1 MTKVSYQPLGPLLSG
16 EGSRAF
22 LGLEVTDNA
31 PPRPVVLVWVPEE
44 LAKDPEAAAKI
55 ARETKRASQL
65 EHPNIIRVL
74 GLASL
79 DEGTARV
86 VEFADGESLRKVL
99 DGAQKLPP
107 PLAALVTADAAMG
120 VHYAHVAGNDD
131 GTPLLHGDIRPE
143 TLMVSFSGV
152 CKATGY
158 GALGVAPKESG
169 GKRIQ
174 GRRLYCAP
182 EQILG
187 GREAINRQTDVYLL
201 GLVLY
206 ECLSGQIPFKDDPHF
221 DDAVLNRP
229 LPPLSPE
236 EVPEA
241 LIKVVEQA
249 TAKKAYDRYPT
260 TRALRDA
267 IERAV
272 GVLPAHEELESFLRG
287 FFPED
292 SPARSARR
300 REVETGIAELARRA
314 SQRAQVSARTEEPA
328 KVAKADESLGAQEAA
343 AIQPSLPA
351 PTMEH
356 SSPAF
361 SAFNAPKERTIAT
374 YIVPIL
380 LALAALGYWYLD
392 HRNDA
397 LEDSRLAAEG
407 AAKSIPAIIADAVS
421 PPTASTQADPA
432 RSEPGLRALKPPDA
446 ETPTAPR
453 ATTATASAR
462 SSAAAADAPGR
473 IQPAVAKGP
482 GELAT
487 ASSIP
492 KESSASAGGEATL
505 ELTVEPAVDVAIDG
519 RKVGRSP
526 VNLPISPGKHAI
538 QFTDASRG
546 INVSR
551 SIRVG
556 DKGTTSQRLV
566 IGKGTVEVS
575 APDGAAIFI
584 DGKQVGTA
592 PLQEVSVFEGK
603 HQILATLGSAKW
615 KQGFSVSPNERMS
628 FKIETIEQ

>member
-1 MTKVSYQPLGPLLSG
+1 MAKVSYQPLGPLLSG

-31 PPRPVVLVWVPEE
+31 PPRPIVLVWVPEE
-44 LAKDPEAAAKI
+44 LAKDSEAAVKI
-55 ARETKRASQL
+55 ARETKRAASL
-65 EHPNIIRVL
+65 EHPNIIRVY

-79 DEGTARV
+79 EEGLARV
-86 VEFADGESLRKVL
+86 VEFADGEPLRKVL
-99 DGAQKLPP
+99 DVAQKLPP
-107 PLAALVTADAAMG
+107 PLAALVAADAAMG
-120 VHYAHVAGNDD
+120 AHYAHVAGNDD

-152 CKATGY
+152 CKVTGY
-158 GALGVAPKESG
+158 GALGVAPKEPG

-174 GRRLYCAP
+174 GRRLHCAP

-187 GREAINRQTDVYLL
+187 GRDAINRQTDVYLL

-206 ECLSGQIPFKDDPHF
+206 ECLTGQIPFKDDPHF

-229 LPPLSPE
+229 LPPLRSE
-236 EVPEA
+236 EVPEG

-249 TAKKAYDRYPT
+249 TAKKAYDRFPT

-314 SQRAQVSARTEEPA
+314 SQREQPSAPPEVST
-328 KVAKADESLGAQEAA
+328 KVAKADESRPAA
-343 AIQPSLPA
+343 KAAPVETPSAAPSRERPA
-351 PTMEH
+351 P
-356 SSPAF
+356 PF
-361 SAFNAPKERTIAT
+361 SAFNPPKERSIAT

-392 HRNDA
+392 HRN
-397 LEDSRLAAEG
+397 EGPQGSQLAAES
-407 AAKSIPAIIADAVS
+407 AAKPSAVNAADAV
-421 PPTASTQADPA
+421 PPTANGQADEPRADPSA
-432 RSEPGLRALKPPDA
+432 RAAKPTEA
-446 ETPTAPR
+446 EAPTAPPG
-453 ATTATASAR
+453 TARTASAAET
-462 SSAAAADAPGR
+462 AAATDVPAR

-482 GELAT
+482 GEIA
-487 ASSIP
+487 AASIP
-492 KESSASAGGEATL
+492 KESSASATGEATL
-505 ELTVEPAVDVAIDG
+505 ELTVEPPVDIAIDG
-519 RKVGRSP
+519 HRVGRSP
-526 VNLPISPGKHAI
+526 VNLPIAPGKHVI
-538 QFTDASRG
+538 QFTDAGRG

-551 SIRVG
+551 PIKVA
-556 DKGTTSQRLV
+556 DKGKTSQRLV

-575 APDGAAIFI
+575 APDGATIFI
-584 DGKQVGTA
+584 DGKSVGTA
-592 PLQEVSVFEGK
+592 PVPEISVFEGK

-615 KQGFSVSPNERMS
+615 KQGFSVNPNERMS

>member
-1 MTKVSYQPLGPLLSG
+1 MAKVSYQPLGPLLSG

-22 LGLEVTDNA
+22 LGLEVNDNA

-44 LAKDPEAAAKI
+44 LAKDSEAAAKI
-55 ARETKRASQL
+55 ARETKRAASL
-65 EHPNIIRVL
+65 EHPNIIRVH

-79 DEGTARV
+79 DEGLARV
-86 VEFADGESLRKVL
+86 VEFADGEPLRKVL
-99 DGAQKLPP
+99 DVAQKLPP

-120 VHYAHVAGNDD
+120 AHYAHVAGNDD

-152 CKATGY
+152 CKVTGY
-158 GALGVAPKESG
+158 GALGVAPKEPG
-169 GKRIQ
+169 GKRVQ
-174 GRRLYCAP
+174 GRRLHCAP

-187 GREAINRQTDVYLL
+187 GRDAINRQTDVYLL
-201 GLVLY
+201 GLVLF
-206 ECLSGQIPFKDDPHF
+206 ECLTGQIPFKDDPHF

-229 LPPLSPE
+229 LPPLRPE

-249 TAKKAYDRYPT
+249 TAKKAYDRFPT

-272 GVLPAHEELESFLRG
+272 GVLPAHEELESFLLQ

-300 REVETGIAELARRA
+300 REVEAGIAEQARRA
-314 SQRAQVSARTEEPA
+314 SQRDQPSAPPA
-328 KVAKADESLGAQEAA
+328 ESTKVAKADESRAA
-343 AIQPSLPA
+343 AKAVPIETPSAA
-351 PTMEH
+351 PSRER
-356 SSPAF
+356 SAPPF
-361 SAFNAPKERTIAT
+361 SAFNPPKERSIAT
-374 YIVPIL
+374 YIVPML

-392 HRNDA
+392 HRNEA
-397 LEDSRLAAEG
+397 PHNSQLAAEG
-407 AAKSIPAIIADAVS
+407 SAKPTPVNTADAV
-421 PPTASTQADPA
+421 PPTASSQADEPRADPA
-432 RSEPGLRALKPPDA
+432 ARAAKPTNA
-446 ETPTAPR
+446 ETPTAPP
-453 ATTATASAR
+453 ATTGMASAAR
-462 SSAAAADAPGR
+462 TSAATNVPSR
-473 IQPAVAKGP
+473 IQPAVAKEP
-482 GELAT
+482 AELA
-487 ASSIP
+487 AVSSVP
-492 KESSASAGGEATL
+492 KGSSTSVGGEATL
-505 ELTVEPAVDVAIDG
+505 ELTVEPPVEIAIDG

-526 VNLPISPGKHAI
+526 VNLTLSPGKHAI

-551 SIRVG
+551 SIHVA
-556 DKGTTSQRLV
+556 DKGKTSQRLV

-584 DGKQVGTA
+584 DGKPVGKA
-592 PLQEVSVFEGK
+592 PVPEIPVFEGK

-615 KQGFSVSPNERMS
+615 KQGFSVNPNERMS